1 MSSVFFPIT
10 FESDRHCCPLFLCQ
24 KISSRNTKVSSHV
37 IADSDTQE
45 LWKLI
50 LDEELDALSYNHL
63 YPSIS
68 HMLPDGFY
76 PCISHRS
83 CMDSHI
89 YQVSMTDLALSTP
102 KNGRGPMV
110 EDVPLSQAPL
120 QKISTIN
127 PWLVVWNMFFH
138 ILGIIYTPIWLIF
151 FRGVETTNQV
161 LLGIYFLHVPL
172 FSPNFP

>member
-1 MSSVFFPIT
+1 M
-10 FESDRHCCPLFLCQ
+10 
-24 KISSRNTKVSSHV
+24 
-37 IADSDTQE
+37 
-45 LWKLI
+45 I

-76 PCISHRS
+76 PFISHRS

-102 KNGRGPMV
+102 KAGRGPMV
-110 EDVPLSQAPL
+110 EDVPLSQTPL

-127 PWLVVWNMFFH
+127 PWLVVWN
-138 ILGIIYTPIWLIF
+138 IF
-151 FRGVETTNQV
+151 FPYIGNNIYSHLTNIFQRG
-161 LLGIYFLHVPL
+161 
-172 FSPNFP
+172 